1 MNKAKTLKRHNGN
14 PNLFLGV
21 AQDTDDKPSQVSINP
36 NLKGRYIDWRR
47 ALKNVFKLQKLIYR
61 ASNYGEIRKM
71 RKYQKLLTKS
81 YYPGLL
87 AVRLVTQVDPGK
99 KTTGLDGIK
108 SLPPMQRFNQVELLN
123 TGYIKASPNDGNW
136 TSWSSGI
143 GKHPGV
149 RKEVTIE

>member
-21 AQDTDDKPSQVSINP
+21 AWDTDDKPSRVSINP
-36 NLKGRYIDWRR
+36 NLKGRDIDWRR

-61 ASNYGEIRKM
+61 ASNCGEIRKM

-108 SLPPMQRFNQVELLN
+108 SLPPMQRFNLVELLN